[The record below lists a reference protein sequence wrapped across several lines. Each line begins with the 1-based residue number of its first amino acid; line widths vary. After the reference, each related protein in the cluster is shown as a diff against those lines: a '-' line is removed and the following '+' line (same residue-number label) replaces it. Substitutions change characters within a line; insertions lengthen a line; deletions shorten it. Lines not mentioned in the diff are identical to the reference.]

1 MASPRIFAVTGTPGS
16 GKTTLCSLLGE
27 QGYSVESVI
36 GLAARFN
43 CLGEQD
49 ARDGAAPVDIHKL
62 ADEWFDDS
70 NDAIFVDG
78 HLSHL
83 LEIDAVVLIRCHP
96 DQLKQRLEAR
106 GYDERKVQSNVE
118 WEMIAGTWSEILEF
132 ELDVPILEIDGSATS
147 DVELMSEV
155 LQWIEDG
162 CPSDGVEATAAEAI
176 DWLA

>member
-1 MASPRIFAVTGTPGS
+1 MTGTPGS

-36 GLAARFN
+36 DLAARFN

-155 LQWIEDG
+155 LHWIEDG

>member
-27 QGYSVESVI
+27 QGYSVKSVI
-36 GLAARFN
+36 DLAARFN

-62 ADEWFDDS
+62 AEEWFDDS

-118 WEMIAGTWSEILEF
+118 WEMIAGTL
-132 ELDVPILEIDGSATS
+132 G
-147 DVELMSEV
+147 MKRN
-155 LQWIEDG
+155 
-162 CPSDGVEATAAEAI
+162 
-176 DWLA
+176 